1 MIIVLGGSGY
11 IGAKLVDAL
20 TSRGDNFMTLTRSS
34 CDYYDVPTLS
44 AVLADTDAKFL
55 INAAGFTGRPNV
67 DACEYQKAD
76 CLLGNAVLPGRIRQA
91 CEATSTPWI
100 HVSSGCIY
108 TGSRMDGQGFTERD
122 TPNFCFRT
130 DNCSFYS
137 GTKALGEEVLS
148 DARDCYV
155 LRLRIPFDNVD
166 SPRNYLSKLIR
177 YERLLDARNSLTD
190 LGEFARACL
199 HCIDDRP
206 TPGIYNAT
214 NSGSVSTREVVDLI
228 RVNGVSDKT
237 FQFFESEAEFMQ
249 EAAETPRSNC
259 ILDNRK
265 AIAAGFPLTEVT
277 ESLNRAMREWQG
289 AVGAHDSHD

>member
-11 IGAKLVDAL
+11 IGGKLVDAL
-20 TSRGDNFMTLTRSS
+20 TSRGDNLLTLSRSS

-44 AVLADTDAKFL
+44 AALADTGAKFL

-67 DACEYQKAD
+67 DACEYQKAE

-91 CEATSTPWI
+91 CEAKGIPWI

-108 TGSRMDGQGFTERD
+108 TGSRTDNQGFTERD
-122 TPNFCFRT
+122 APNFCFRT

-155 LRLRIPFDNVD
+155 LRLRIPFDSID

-177 YERLLDARNSLTD
+177 YERLLDARNSLTGLD
-190 LGEFARACL
+190 EFVHACL
-199 HCIDDRP
+199 HCIDVRP
-206 TPGIYNAT
+206 TPGIYNVT

-228 RVNGVSDKT
+228 RASGMSDQT
-237 FQFFESEAEFMQ
+237 FQFFESESEFM
-249 EAAETPRSNC
+249 EVAAKTPRSNC

-265 AIAAGFPLTEVT
+265 AVAAGFPLSDVMEALNT
-277 ESLNRAMREWQG
+277 SLRLWQRA
-289 AVGAHDSHD
+289 S